1 MNFNFVPVCSS
12 AVTSFILQANVSEA
26 DHPLLC
32 EGTRR
37 QRGDLAV
44 MLLVHYKDDPD
55 KLAKIME
62 KLLDREIHPLY
73 KAPLLS
79 SFYTNNPTPMGHSCT
94 HGSRQHHHHVR
105 HRGDLEA
112 GMAAMALDRPASNG
126 GSNSMTQR
134 PTSGPS
140 NHRDQIP
147 TWEDD
152 YATWQAGQSSAW

>member
-1 MNFNFVPVCSS
+1 MIDLPP
-12 AVTSFILQANVSEA
+12 IL
-26 DHPLLC
+26 LI
-32 EGTRR
+32 
-37 QRGDLAV
+37 
-44 MLLVHYKDDPD
+44 HYKDDPD

-79 SFYTNNPTPMGHSCT
+79 SFYINPTPMGHSCT
-94 HGSRQHHHHVR
+94 HGNRQHHHHVR

-147 TWEDD
+147 TWELR
-152 YATWQAGQSSAW
+152 YLASWTEFCVVTVNSVVSPFFLHEIAVEAAHFFAYTGSALGVDSNLTK